1 MALRATKALVGRR
14 QACLA
19 YIARYQRQSGG
30 VSPSVREIMRAMGMA
45 SLGHTQKLLAEL
57 ELLGWI
63 ERISGKHRCIEVRT
77 RLPYVAYDGSNS
89 TIFIWDDAAKAL
101 RPRGG

>member
-1 MALRATKALVGRR
+1 VAQRATKALVGRR

-30 VSPSVREIMRAMGMA
+30 VSPSVREIMRAMGMV
-45 SLGHTQKLLAEL
+45 SSGHAQRLLDEL

-63 ERISGKHRCIEVRT
+63 ERLPAKHRAIELKA
-77 RLPYVAYDGSNS
+77 RLPYVAYDSSNS
-89 TIFIWDDAAKAL
+89 TIFVWDDAAKAL